1 MSQLPAAYAENVNG
15 APGAETAFPTSSGNL
30 SAIIRRIE
38 DAIDVETA
46 SLRKDAKF
54 DLAASNARKSRY
66 LYELNKAANGLSP
79 RHLTD
84 DHRDGLKRLRAKLEA
99 NEQTILAHLSAV
111 KEVAGMLQS
120 AIQRAETDGT
130 YSAHQFGSAREYGAF

>member
-1 MSQLPAAYAENVNG
+1 MSQLPVTFAES
-15 APGAETAFPTSSGNL
+15 PKSPPPAEHAFVGTGGNL
-30 SAIIRRIE
+30 SSIILRIE
-38 DAIDVETA
+38 EAIELETA
-46 SLRKDAKF
+46 SLRKDTKF

-66 LYELNKAANGLSP
+66 LYDLNKAANGLLP
-79 RHLTD
+79 RHLSQE
-84 DHRDGLKRLRAKLEA
+84 HREGLERLRAKLEV

-130 YSAHQFGSAREYGAF
+130 YSAREFGSAREYGRF